1 MKRLL
6 PLFLLCGCSLAP
18 NYTPPPDCPPE
29 SWKQAPPADAI
40 TIPRC
45 DPWWTLFQEE
55 NLNNYMEIA
64 LENNPTLELA
74 LQRIVEARGIAKTAS
89 AALYPS
95 LFASLTTF
103 NSGTVVQGLTGP
115 VRQQIQDYTLPLDA
129 SYEVD
134 LFGRIR
140 NQSLAAYLHIAVT
153 EFDYATVYLTL
164 TTDVALSYY
173 ACRALDAQLDVLLD
187 TIRSRQDEVDV
198 TQARYDAG
206 LVNYS
211 DVTRALNV
219 LATAKGDLE
228 VTLQARRE
236 QEDALAALL
245 GYYASEFTMPKDPLQ
260 VESPSIDPELT
271 ATLLLRR
278 PDVSAAERFMAEQN
292 ALIGVARAGYFPS
305 LTAQGALGYSSLTWG
320 SLFDWKSRLWEWGTQ
335 TTQMLFDGGR
345 VSGEVEAQTARFN
358 QALNAYIQ
366 TTLDAFQEVEDALS
380 AQVHTRAKFDYD
392 EQAVEA
398 AEDTRSISNERY
410 LKGLVTYLDV
420 VDAERTLL
428 ANRTERERSRFN
440 TYQSSI
446 QVIKA
451 IGGGVIE

>member
-1 MKRLL
+1 MKKIFPLL
-6 PLFLLCGCSLAP
+6 VLCGCSLAP
-18 NYTPPPDCPPE
+18 SYSPPPDCPPAT
-29 SWKQAPPADAI
+29 WKEPPPSEALTLPA
-40 TIPRC
+40 C
-45 DPWWTLFQEE
+45 AHWWTLFQDE
-55 NLNNYMEIA
+55 NLNQYEEIS
-64 LENNPTLELA
+64 LENNPTLEIA
-74 LQRIVEARGIAKTAS
+74 LQRIIEARGIAKTAS

-103 NSGTVVQGLTGP
+103 NTGTVGPGLTGP
-115 VRQQIQDYTLPLDA
+115 VRQHLQNYTLPLDA

-134 LFGRIR
+134 LFDRIH
-140 NQSLAAYLHIAVT
+140 NQSLAAYLHVDVT
-153 EFDYATVYLTL
+153 QYDYATVYLTL

-173 ACRALDAQLDVLLD
+173 ACRALDAQLDVLDD

-219 LATAKGDLE
+219 LATAKGDKE

-245 GYYASEFTMPKDPLQ
+245 GYYASEFTMPKDPLH
-260 VESPSIDPELT
+260 VESPSINPELT

-278 PDVSAAERFMAEQN
+278 PDVAAAERFMAEQN

-305 LTAQGALGYSSLTWG
+305 LTAQGSIGYSSLTWG
-320 SLFDWKSRLWEWGTQ
+320 SLFDWKSRLWEWGIQ
-335 TTQMLFDGGR
+335 ATQMLFDGGR
-345 VSGEVEAQTARFN
+345 VTGEVEAQTARFN

-366 TTLDAFQEVEDALS
+366 TTLDAFKEVEDALS
-380 AQVHTRAKFDYD
+380 AQTHTRAKFGYD
-392 EQAVEA
+392 EEAVSA

-440 TYQSSI
+440 TYESSI

-451 IGGGVIE
+451 IGGGVID